1 MKQFALVVFLACVAA
16 TLAAPRLEADPAK
29 AKASQE
35 KLKEAHQKC
44 QSNPATS
51 VDQQALKALR
61 DGGEKPANYGAHA
74 LCISQNLGWQ
84 NADGSVNKDVVQ
96 SRAEAIFGQSPK
108 LSEIVNECTQPQAN
122 AEETAIY
129 LTRCYAKYSPR
140 PSGAPPGH

>member
-74 LCISQNLGWQ
+74 LCISQVRSRRFNREEIEQ
-84 NADGSVNKDVVQ
+84 TCFKMSARYNNKRQ
-96 SRAEAIFGQSPK
+96 I
-108 LSEIVNECTQPQAN
+108 IVFTSF
-122 AEETAIY
+122 Y
-129 LTRCYAKYSPR
+129 LIS
-140 PSGAPPGH
+140 